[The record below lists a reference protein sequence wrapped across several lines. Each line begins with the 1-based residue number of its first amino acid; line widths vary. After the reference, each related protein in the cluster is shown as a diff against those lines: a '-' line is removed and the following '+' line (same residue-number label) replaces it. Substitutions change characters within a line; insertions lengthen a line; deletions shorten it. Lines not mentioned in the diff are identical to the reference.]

1 MEELKIKIRR
11 DRILAIMNYAQY
23 KNFVYYKY
31 NVSEQPT
38 KLFSLN
44 DVTEEDIINSE
55 NNLIKRYC
63 VKYLTDLVKYT
74 KIHISV
80 LETIKSM
87 NVEES
92 LQFTY
97 RLHLLSQIYK
107 IYSAVQNDI
116 STDDLE
122 ELYDRVFH
130 DYNEEKIKNKR
141 WFNIF

>member
-1 MEELKIKIRR
+1 MEELKTKIRR
-11 DRILAIMNYAQY
+11 DRILAIINYAQY
-23 KNFVYYKY
+23 KNYVYYKY

-44 DVTEEDIINSE
+44 DVTEDDIINSE

-63 VKYLTDLVKYT
+63 IKYLTELVKYT
-74 KIHISV
+74 YPDISV
-80 LETIKSM
+80 LETIKNM

-97 RLHLLSQIYK
+97 RIHLFSQIYK
-107 IYSAVQNDI
+107 IYKRVNNDI
-116 STDDLE
+116 STDELE
-122 ELYDRVFH
+122 ELYDKVFH